1 MFHFFNRIPLE
12 EDGWVMEK
20 GFSLSPSQHIIM
32 RHEETHTECTQYE
45 TKKGETKTLYV
56 RLPESNGSHVTTERK
71 KKEEEED
78 CTQLP
83 TTTNVPIHAVRNAFD
98 PPRCPI

>member
-1 MFHFFNRIPLE
+1 MG
-12 EDGWVMEK
+12 DGE
-20 GFSLSPSQHIIM
+20 GFLSLSLRLSTSSCGM
-32 RHEETHTECTQYE
+32 KRHTHTECTQYE

-56 RLPESNGSHVTTERK
+56 RLPESNESHVTTERK

-78 CTQLP
+78 YTQLP